1 MQVAGWN
8 PDVATTDAMTVPVL
22 IAWASPSLVDVTE
35 GDGEFIYAH
44 LFEMVVGASGYHS
57 QNTLHGMVGCPCD
70 VLTPVDGS
78 HEMID
83 FRIIPNADPDLYSM
97 GDTAPDDLVP
107 FQDEIMASYE
117 QQAGAV
123 CEAAEG

>member
-1 MQVAGWN
+1 
-8 PDVATTDAMTVPVL
+8 MTVPVL

-35 GDGEFIYAH
+35 GDGEFVYAH
-44 LFEMVVGASGYHS
+44 LFEMIVGASGYHS
-57 QNTLHGMVGCPCD
+57 QSRLHGMVGCPCD

-83 FRIIPNADPDLYSM
+83 FRVLPASDPELYSM
-97 GDTAPDDLVP
+97 GDTSPEDLAP
-107 FQDEIMASYE
+107 FHGEILASYME
-117 QQAGAV
+117 QAGAV

>member
-1 MQVAGWN
+1 
-8 PDVATTDAMTVPVL
+8 MTVPVL
-22 IAWASPSLVDVTE
+22 IAWGAPSLVDVTE

-57 QNTLHGMVGCPCD
+57 QSRFYGMVGCPCD

-83 FRIIPNADPDLYSM
+83 FRIVPESDPELYSM
-97 GDTAPDDLVP
+97 GDTTPEDLVP
-107 FQDEIMASYE
+107 FHGEILASYQE
-117 QQAGAV
+117 QNGAV
-123 CEAAEG
+123 CDPVDG